1 MGSEGGFK
9 PLERVGWWEM
19 VPMLVREWI
28 ECRRYMLVGLDLE
41 GMMDLENYGL
51 QKGGRRIF
59 GWTSTV

>member
-1 MGSEGGFK
+1 M
-9 PLERVGWWEM
+9 
-19 VPMLVREWI
+19 MLVGEWI
-28 ECRRYMLVGLDLE
+28 ESRRYMLVGLDLE

>member
-1 MGSEGGFK
+1 M
-9 PLERVGWWEM
+9 
-19 VPMLVREWI
+19 MLVREWI

-59 GWTSTV
+59 G